1 MVGSIHGSAYPYVGL
16 HSRGRVS
23 SQTYKAQVKPAVLA
37 RVAQGVPAVRQRA
50 PQPPT
55 APARTWIERAGAC
68 APRVPIWPG
77 RERWVT
83 DLRRWADSPALAA
96 AAAVARVSITAATLL
111 AIAAVMADYADHATG
126 RHVAV
131 TRAKIAGQAGCS
143 VDTVTVAWRLLRV
156 AGWAV
161 EAQRGHGSPGTPAA
175 GRRPSVYHLVPR
187 REPQPVHNPDLPAKP
202 GLCLLTP
209 VGSNS
214 PSAQARAGDSKSA
227 RRRYRAE
234 AAPRP
239 LALQRL
245 AGQLVANSHGLHH
258 GHIGAVCDAIAA
270 AGIDPA
276 QWSPRAIK
284 NALEADMARRGW
296 SWPDRISHPAAFLAS
311 RLRRLEWRPEE
322 PARGR
327 ASSAPATGAT
337 PAAPEPPTA
346 TAAQR
351 ARHMDR
357 IRGVLGTRS
366 AGRFGAPGSRAGLGE
381 PEAAQL
387 RSGEPS
393 AGADGA
399 VGGRVRPSFSVGGR
413 TEFGGA
419 VVVMFEPIKGGV
431 CVAAQTVEQ
440 RGDVVAVAAGRGGGW
455 VGGRAV
461 GHGHRA

>member
-1 MVGSIHGSAYPYVGL
+1 M
-16 HSRGRVS
+16 
-23 SQTYKAQVKPAVLA
+23 
-37 RVAQGVPAVRQRA
+37 RQRA

-68 APRVPIWPG
+68 APRVPIWSG

-83 DLRRWADSPALAA
+83 DLRRWADSPAFAA
-96 AAAVARVSITAATLL
+96 AAAVARVSITSATLL
-111 AIAAVMADYADHATG
+111 AIAAVMAAYADHATG

-131 TRAKIAGQAGCS
+131 TRSKIAGQAGCS

-214 PSAQARAGDSKSA
+214 PSAPTARGGDSKTA
-227 RRRYRAE
+227 RRRYRARAE

-245 AGQLVANSHGLHH
+245 AGQLVANSHGLHR

-276 QWSPRAIK
+276 QWSARAIK

-296 SWPDRISHPAAFLAS
+296 SWPDQISRPAGFLAS
-311 RLRRLEWRPEE
+311 RLRRLEWR
-322 PARGR
+322 R
-327 ASSAPATGAT
+327 AEAPSAPATGTAAAA
-337 PAAPEPPTA
+337 AAPEPPTA

-351 ARHMDR
+351 ALHMDR

-366 AGRFGAPGSRAGLGE
+366 AGRFGAPGSGAGLGE
-381 PEAAQL
+381 PEAAEL
-387 RSGEPS
+387 RNGEPS

-399 VGGRVRPSFSVGGR
+399 VGGCVRPSFSVGGR
-413 TEFGGA
+413 TEFSGT
-419 VVVMFEPIKGGV
+419 VVVMFEPIEGGV
-431 CVAAQTVEQ
+431 CVAAQAVEQ
-440 RGDVVAVAAGRGGGW
+440 RGDVVAVAAGRGGDW
-455 VGGRAV
+455 VGGRGV